1 MSTPVVDPVSRF
13 LTGYPE
19 TVLVQVRAQL
29 ADGRLGAYL
38 SRNYPEVHAV
48 RTDGALYAHAMAL
61 KSRHLRNAP
70 VLAKVAY
77 DNRLQI
83 DQRALGTLTSVS
95 RAQGGRLTAKRELRV
110 AALFKD
116 APALMLEMIVVH
128 ELAHLK
134 ESEHNKPFY
143 ALCDHMLPG
152 YHQIEFDT
160 RLYLTWQTVQR
171 AQSPQGAGSAVAP

>member
-1 MSTPVVDPVSRF
+1 MPAPVADPVSRF
-13 LTGYPE
+13 LSGYPE
-19 TVLVQVRAQL
+19 TLLTQVRAQL
-29 ADGRLGAYL
+29 VDGRLGAYL
-38 SRNYPEVHAV
+38 ASNYPAVHAV
-48 RTDGALYAHAMAL
+48 RTDAALYAHAMAL

-134 ESEHNKPFY
+134 EREHNKPFY

-152 YHQIEFDT
+152 YHQVEFDT
-160 RLYLTWQTVQR
+160 RLYLTWQAVQR
-171 AQSPQGAGSAVAP
+171 LQSAELPGRTAPS